1 MNELIINVCSIIIFV
16 FFFFYIPCIC
26 TRNSVLI
33 LLADS
38 DSLSERDE
46 QRESISSMNM
56 ILGLCVL
63 ANSNKFLT
71 NFSDSPSHLD
81 TKSEDDTEKN
91 VELFA
96 SVATAF
102 AKYDFPVPGG

>member
-1 MNELIINVCSIIIFV
+1 MYSKQLFCNL
-16 FFFFYIPCIC
+16 PCIW

-33 LLADS
+33 LRADS

-46 QRESISSMNM
+46 QRESTSSMNM
-56 ILGLCVL
+56 ILGLCCL
-63 ANSNKFLT
+63 ASSNRFFT
-71 NFSDSPSHLD
+71 SFSDSPSHLE
-81 TKSEDDTEKN
+81 TRSEDETEKK

-102 AKYDFPVPGG
+102 AK

>member
-1 MNELIINVCSIIIFV
+1 MTMLNTYIKQP
-16 FFFFYIPCIC
+16 FYVYNLPCIW

-46 QRESISSMNM
+46 QSESTSSMNM
-56 ILGLCVL
+56 ILGLCCL
-63 ANSNKFLT
+63 ANSNRFFT
-71 NFSDSPSHLD
+71 SFSDSPSHLD
-81 TKSEDDTEKN
+81 TRSEDETEKK

-102 AKYDFPVPGG
+102 AK